1 MAQIAV
7 ALVHLGLVL
16 TSLTGLLEVGILVEA
31 SITSF
36 FGDCIETRSKLFS
49 SFKTGS
55 STLDVALNGFEVVL
69 RREATSCIS
78 SSHNGRDDGFHR

>member
-69 RREATSCIS
+69 
-78 SSHNGRDDGFHR
+78 